1 MAGKKKATIPDAV
14 PVMSNTRR
22 RSSARKNKA
31 FQMLQRDMEQVT
43 CGQKIY
49 GHNTMPVSSFIR
61 ARLTLTSMKRFA
73 SNFKELRTT
82 MGPRLCHPISSSKCE
97 FTQPRAYFCRVL
109 HSWDWIK

>member
-43 CGQKIY
+43 CGRKIY
-49 GHNTMPVSSFIR
+49 GQKTMPVSSFIR
-61 ARLTLTSMKRFA
+61 AGSDLDLQGSDCSEKSASDSHFHETLC
-73 SNFKELRTT
+73 L
-82 MGPRLCHPISSSKCE
+82 
-97 FTQPRAYFCRVL
+97 
-109 HSWDWIK
+109 